1 MLARAAM
8 PAPGSV
14 AGSREPVPAARASS
28 PKTGNAKTAEVR
40 DPAVA
45 PTDPARLFMRRARHE
60 LGAAAHETLVRA
72 LRDFKANGDAAAVL
86 RVATRAL
93 RAEDDPSANGLYAT
107 FGVLVPETHKRAHAA
122 HLDALRARK
131 NSARELEKGDARFH
145 ENENENASGAGPNT
159 TTALDRDRV
168 SRVSRKRARSSPSSS
183 LSRDLPASSLS
194 RDASLMAIR
203 AAIEPPTAVAV
214 ARPPP
219 RCVLCGNACRKPFE
233 AKCGHPACYA
243 CWLAHIAGR
252 TGTGPGGRGSP
263 CACPSCHQ
271 PVIKRQ
277 LTKVFFT

>member
-1 MLARAAM
+1 
-8 PAPGSV
+8 
-14 AGSREPVPAARASS
+14 
-28 PKTGNAKTAEVR
+28 
-40 DPAVA
+40 
-45 PTDPARLFMRRARHE
+45 MRRARHE
-60 LGAAAHETLVRA
+60 LGAAAHEALVRA

-131 NSARELEKGDARFH
+131 KAREKEKGDARD
-145 ENENENASGAGPNT
+145 ENENASGAGPA
-159 TTALDRDRV
+159 TTALDRDP

-194 RDASLMAIR
+194 RDAREAIR